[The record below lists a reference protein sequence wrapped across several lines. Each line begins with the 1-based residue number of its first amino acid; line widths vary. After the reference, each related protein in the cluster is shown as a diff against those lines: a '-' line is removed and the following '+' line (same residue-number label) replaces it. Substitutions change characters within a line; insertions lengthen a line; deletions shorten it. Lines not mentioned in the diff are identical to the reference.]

1 MFPSPLPSSVSSWL
15 NLLQN
20 SSSNVGEKS
29 WNTTRPVRQQVGEE
43 TSDREDVDDDDD
55 DNDSGTM
62 AEQWCE
68 EKNKRILLYTG
79 GQERRKSCVLS
90 EL

>member
-1 MFPSPLPSSVSSWL
+1 MFSPPSSFSSWL

-20 SSSNVGEKS
+20 SRNVGEKS
-29 WNTTRPVRQQVGEE
+29 GNTTRPVSQQVGEE
-43 TSDREDVDDDDD
+43 TSDHEDVDDDDD
-55 DNDSGTM
+55 NGTK

-68 EKNKRILLYTG
+68 EEKQEDVIVHWWTGEEKR
-79 GQERRKSCVLS
+79 SCVLS

>member
-1 MFPSPLPSSVSSWL
+1 MFPSPLPSSFSSWL

-55 DNDSGTM
+55 DDGTK
-62 AEQWCE
+62 AEQWGE
-68 EKNKRILLYTG
+68 EKNKRILLHTG
-79 GQERRKSCVLS
+79 SQERRKSCVLS